1 MSSKYEYFYIIFFYF
16 NNEKYFLRIS
26 DKVNKIKK
34 KKEKTIL
41 EIFIFIIIDKFIII
55 DNLYLLL

>member
-1 MSSKYEYFYIIFFYF
+1 MNIFFYF

-26 DKVNKIKK
+26 DKMNKIKK

-55 DNLYLLL
+55 DNLYLLI